1 MLVHYCGALGAC
13 NNNEAK
19 NLPPPF
25 SSHPLYPEFR
35 GLAAVLRRCCSFFSS
50 SPVPC
55 VFLVP
60 VPFAGSA
67 RARSAQAPSGATKPL
82 GTRASSFPF
91 FIFLIFSVH
100 EAVLTEPRAEF
111 AFQQIPLL
119 FSVCKWWEGLFVPQG
134 GGCEFALCWWGWGS
148 RGGAHGD
155 NSLCPPC
162 PGWHREDMQ
171 LGVSPD
177 PLAPHLGHGR
187 FCCINQEH
195 DPKAELL
202 VPAPRESEGW
212 GNVPG
217 NPSGGLGNG
226 PPATSGAHTASPSPT
241 TTPGC
246 A

>member
-19 NLPPPF
+19 NLPPPL

-134 GGCEFALCWWGWGS
+134 VAVNS
-148 RGGAHGD
+148 RCAGGAGGAEEVPMGTTRSVPPVLAGTGRTC
-155 NSLCPPC
+155 SLGC
-162 PGWHREDMQ
+162 
-171 LGVSPD
+171 
-177 PLAPHLGHGR
+177 
-187 FCCINQEH
+187 
-195 DPKAELL
+195 LL
-202 VPAPRESEGW
+202 
-212 GNVPG
+212 
-217 NPSGGLGNG
+217 
-226 PPATSGAHTASPSPT
+226 TPSPLI
-241 TTPGC
+241 
-246 A
+246 